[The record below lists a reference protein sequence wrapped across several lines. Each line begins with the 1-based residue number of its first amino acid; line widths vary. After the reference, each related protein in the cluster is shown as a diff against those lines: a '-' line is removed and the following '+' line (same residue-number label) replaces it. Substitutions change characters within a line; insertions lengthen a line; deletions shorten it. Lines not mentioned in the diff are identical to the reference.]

1 MKNVILKLKLHAL
14 LGLLVLVTF
23 TFGISQAEG
32 KITLEFSPQ
41 KFVDPAP
48 SPGTEIEVN
57 ITLRD
62 FDGTQG
68 AGNIAVIELYIDY
81 DSTVVQIETCDPP
94 ECEEKGTVLPST
106 LGGPINFDGY
116 TNFNTH
122 QDEFTTQM
130 AVNTNEN
137 GELNPPPSGFAN
149 PGNVHRFAFLS
160 ATTSVPLTPPAAPED
175 PITLITITF
184 TVINSPSKTPV
195 IFIESAPKPG
205 ILLDSED
212 NELDFDQESGEL
224 RLPVVLSASGAIWH
238 MSEGIKVFWEAES
251 QQENLG
257 WNIYRSETK
266 DGKFVKVN
274 GELVK
279 GAGTTSTPIKYSF
292 IDKDAEKGKIYY
304 YYLEDISFNGGKHRT
319 PLIRTS
325 LVNKATSWG
334 AIKHSALH

>member
-1 MKNVILKLKLHAL
+1 MKNLTFKSHAL
-14 LGLLVLVTF
+14 LGLLILVIF

-32 KITLEFSPQ
+32 KIALEFSPQ
-41 KFVDPAP
+41 EFVNPIPDP
-48 SPGTEIEVN
+48 GDTIEVN
-57 ITLRD
+57 MTLRD

-68 AGNIAVIELYIDY
+68 AGNIAGIEFYIDY
-81 DSTVVQIETCDPP
+81 DSTIVQIAHQPD
-94 ECEEKGTVLPST
+94 GTVLPST
-106 LGGPINFDGY
+106 LGGPINLDGY

-122 QDEFTTQM
+122 KDAFNTEM

-137 GELNPPPSGFAN
+137 GELNPPPSGFTN
-149 PGNVHRFAFLS
+149 PENVHRFAFLS
-160 ATTSVPLTPPAAPED
+160 ATTSVPLTPPAVPGN

-184 TVINSPSKTPV
+184 TVINSPSSTPV
-195 IFIESAPKPG
+195 IFIEQAPKPG
-205 ILLDSED
+205 ILVDSDD
-212 NELDFDQESGEL
+212 NELDFTQGSGEL
-224 RLPVVLSASGAIWH
+224 RLPVLISAFGAIQH
-238 MSEGIKVFWEAES
+238 MGEGIKIFWEAES

-279 GAGTTSTPIKYSF
+279 GAGTTSNPMKYSF

-319 PLIRTS
+319 PLIRTN

-334 AIKHSALH
+334 AIKHSALR